1 MGKLR
6 LLFGAL
12 LLVVLGC
19 QTNMKRAFEELKVG
33 MDKDQVLEAIG
44 GPRAVTR
51 FHGKDRW
58 FIVYY
63 NEGFR
68 YEKEIHFTNG
78 LATYIGDT
86 YEPPPEKSA
95 AAIDKLNASQDVL
108 TYQELVRTRNTTE
121 QADANFEQKV
131 RKEDKVR
138 IVPQFE
144 PIQ

>member
-1 MGKLR
+1 M
-6 LLFGAL
+6 
-12 LLVVLGC
+12 LVVLGC